1 MRQGLLL
8 PRLVLLLRLN
18 CDSIVERREEREAEH
33 KARRDAL
40 KVAKVRLDELASG
53 NDIPDAVLSTLQT
66 RHDYRASRLHNP
78 SSKADG
84 TGMAALGLRSEL
96 IETERKYIF
105 GLLQEGRI
113 TDESRR
119 RMEREL
125 DLEEASVACQKEGGI
140 EPPL

>member
-1 MRQGLLL
+1 M
-8 PRLVLLLRLN
+8 
-18 CDSIVERREEREAEH
+18 
-33 KARRDAL
+33 DAL
-40 KVAKVRLDELASG
+40 KVAKLRLDELANG
-53 NDIPDAVLSTLQT
+53 NDVPEGVLSALQT
-66 RHDYRASRLHNP
+66 RHDYRASRLHYP

-84 TGMAALGLRSEL
+84 AEMTLGPRLRSEL
-96 IETERKYIF
+96 IDAERKFIF
-105 GLLQEGRI
+105 SLLQEGRI